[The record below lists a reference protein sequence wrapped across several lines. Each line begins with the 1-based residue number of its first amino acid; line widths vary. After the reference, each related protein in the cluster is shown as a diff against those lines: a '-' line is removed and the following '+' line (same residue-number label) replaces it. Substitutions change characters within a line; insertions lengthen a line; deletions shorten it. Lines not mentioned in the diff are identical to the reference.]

1 MSYHRIPE
9 SDVKAAALT
18 RGHVFLV
25 MRYFGFHGLDSII
38 KKKSSLARSRL
49 VDSSGELQMKCL
61 ENVDSPEDRCEC
73 PVLGESYTL
82 RPRWTQYHV
91 EPAPFGGRTIS
102 GVKAEY
108 AKELASLP
116 LERSVPETSRGR
128 SKPNQKNKY
137 DGLLFHTRFLN
148 ELICLP
154 KSLDNCEKRNI
165 ILKIELR
172 KIQWNEK
179 LNTLV
184 AIPVQPSIFNPRRG
198 PFLVQEVFTSCAAG
212 APRFLDEAK
221 IKLPLVLGPKDRG
234 RIGILISAYHI
245 SVKPKKR
252 PFMLRRSDSGSDPSE
267 PTAFPEYL
275 GSG

>member
-1 MSYHRIPE
+1 MPE
-9 SDVKAAALT
+9 SNIKAAALT

-25 MRYFGFHGLDSII
+25 MRYFGFHGLDFVI

-49 VDSSGELQMKCL
+49 VDSSGEFQVKCL
-61 ENVDSPEDRCEC
+61 ENVESSKERCEC
-73 PVLGESYTL
+73 PVIGESYTL
-82 RPRWTQYHV
+82 RPWRTQYHV

-108 AKELASLP
+108 AKELAALP
-116 LERSVPETSRGR
+116 LARSVSESSRGR

-165 ILKIELR
+165 VLKIELR
-172 KIQWNEK
+172 EIQWNEK

-184 AIPVQPSIFNPRRG
+184 AIPVPPSLFNPRRG
-198 PFLVQEVFTSCAAG
+198 PFLVQEVFSSCATG
-212 APRFLDEAK
+212 APRFLDEVK
-221 IKLPLVLGPKDRG
+221 IKLPLVLGSKDRG

-245 SVKPKKR
+245 SVKSKKR
-252 PFMLRRSDSGSDPSE
+252 AFMSRRGSDSDSDHRLE
-267 PTAFPEYL
+267 PTTSPEYL